1 VERLSSLR
9 AVATIVHT
17 DMYHWWRW

>member
-1 VERLSSLR
+1 LR